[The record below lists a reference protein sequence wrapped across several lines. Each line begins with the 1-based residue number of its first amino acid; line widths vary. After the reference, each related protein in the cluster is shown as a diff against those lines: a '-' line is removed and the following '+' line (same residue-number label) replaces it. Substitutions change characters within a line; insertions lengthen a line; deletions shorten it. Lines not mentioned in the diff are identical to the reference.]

1 MHVHASTTRFLRSAR
16 LPVLASSLV
25 LAIAAPAPAD
35 GYYKV
40 TPVGSDNS
48 LGAGINNL
56 GQVVGSDR
64 NPQGWG
70 VPFLY
75 NSSTGVT
82 TSLNV
87 RGGLGDAFAINDAG
101 SIVGDTTPNQTA
113 FLYRNGS
120 FLYMDNAAVTASSA
134 VAINGSNAV
143 VGEARRRS
151 DGNIHAFRYQDG
163 KITDLGTLGG
173 DYSGA
178 LGIND
183 AGQIVGYSRTDSG
196 PIRGFLY
203 ENGVMKILGTLG
215 GDYSNA
221 QAINEAGDIAGGST
235 IASGDNH
242 AFLDRQGE
250 MFDLG
255 TLGGTYG
262 FAFGLNDAGQVVG
275 MSTVAS
281 GAYHGFIYSNGMML
295 DLNSLIDPDSG
306 WVIYSA
312 NGINDSGQIIANAS
326 RVGDPTFPLRA
337 VLLTPTAV
345 PEPSGLA
352 LIAAGTGGLALAMR
366 RRRGGRD

>member
-1 MHVHASTTRFLRSAR
+1 MHVAATMIRFLRSAR
-16 LPVLASSLV
+16 VPALASALI
-25 LAIAAPAPAD
+25 LAAASARAG

-48 LGAGINNL
+48 LGSGINNS
-56 GQVVGSDR
+56 GQMVGSDR

-70 VPFLY
+70 IPFLY
-75 NSSTGVT
+75 DSRTGVT
-82 TSLNV
+82 TYLNV
-87 RGGLGDAFAINDAG
+87 RGGLGQAAAINDAG
-101 SIVGDTTPNQTA
+101 SIVGSTSPTLTA

-120 FLYMDNAAVTASSA
+120 FAYLDGAAVTASSA
-134 VAINGSNAV
+134 AAINGSNAV

-151 DGNIHAFRYQDG
+151 DGNIHAFRYQAG
-163 KITDLGTLGG
+163 VVTDLGTLGG

-183 AGQIVGYSRTDSG
+183 AGQVVGYSRTASG

-235 IASGDNH
+235 TASGDNH
-242 AFLDRQGE
+242 AFLDRQGV
-250 MFDLG
+250 MLDLG
-255 TLGGTYG
+255 TLGGTYS
-262 FAFGLNDAGQVVG
+262 FASGLNDAGQVVG
-275 MSTVAS
+275 MSSVAS
-281 GAYHGFIYSNGMML
+281 GAYHGFVYSNGMML

-312 NGINDSGQIIANAS
+312 NGINNSGQIVANAS

-352 LIAAGTGGLALAMR
+352 LIAAGASGLALAAR
-366 RRRGGRD
+366 RRRGGRA